1 MRALLTAI
9 FFILL
14 MALTAACS
22 TTSHNY
28 DSKSNDNSS
37 SDPQFRYGG
46 QMTIRGQ
53 ASKGTNQ

>member
-1 MRALLTAI
+1 MRTLLKAM

-14 MALTAACS
+14 MAFTAACAS
-22 TTSHNY
+22 TS
-28 DSKSNDNSS
+28 SKYSNSSNNSS
-37 SDPQFRYGG
+37 SDPEFRYGG

>member
-1 MRALLTAI
+1 MRALLKAI

-22 TTSHNY
+22 TWHNY
-28 DSKSNDNSS
+28 DSNSNSSSS

-46 QMTIRGQ
+46 QMTVRGQ
-53 ASKGTNQ
+53 ASKGVNQ

>member
-1 MRALLTAI
+1 MRALLKAI

-14 MALTAACS
+14 MALTAACAS
-22 TTSHNY
+22 TSHNY
-28 DSKSNDNSS
+28 DSNSNNNSS

>member
-1 MRALLTAI
+1 MRALRKAI

-14 MALTAACS
+14 MASMAACAS
-22 TTSHNY
+22 TSSNNN
-28 DSKSNDNSS
+28 DSSS
-37 SDPQFRYGG
+37 SDPQVRYGG